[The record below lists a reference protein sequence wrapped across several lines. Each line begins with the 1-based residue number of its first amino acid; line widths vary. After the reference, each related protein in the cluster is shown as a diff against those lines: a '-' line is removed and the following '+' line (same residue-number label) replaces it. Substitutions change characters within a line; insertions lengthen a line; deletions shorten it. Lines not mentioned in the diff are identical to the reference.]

1 MAEEETVKEVA
12 KTEPE
17 SAVEVP
23 KVTEE
28 PATVVEEKKPE
39 TVELNV
45 KTQELHFYFI
55 LVLIY

>member
-1 MAEEETVKEVA
+1 VAEEETVKEVA

-28 PATVVEEKKPE
+28 PTTVVEEKEPE
-39 TVELNV
+39 IDVSNV
-45 KTQELHFYFI
+45 KTQ
-55 LVLIY
+55 

>member
-1 MAEEETVKEVA
+1 VAEEETVKEVA

-28 PATVVEEKKPE
+28 PPTAVEEKEPE
-39 TVELNV
+39 AVELNV
-45 KTQELHFYFI
+45 NTQ
-55 LVLIY
+55 

>member
-23 KVTEE
+23 KVVEE
-28 PATVVEEKKPE
+28 PTTVVEEKEPK
-39 TVELNV
+39 TVESNV
-45 KTQELHFYFI
+45 KTQ
-55 LVLIY
+55 

>member
-28 PATVVEEKKPE
+28 PTTVVEEKEPE

-45 KTQELHFYFI
+45 KTQ
-55 LVLIY
+55 

>member
-1 MAEEETVKEVA
+1 MAEEEIAKEVA
-12 KTEPE
+12 KPEPE

-28 PATVVEEKKPE
+28 PPTVVEEKEPE

-45 KTQELHFYFI
+45 NTQ
-55 LVLIY
+55 